1 MSREIDVKVDIE
13 LFIDITEVSPEH
25 RNQDGITEIIEDVLD
40 ARTDE
45 AKERG
50 IRLAHQSHTRSMFE
64 TVAGSIEVL
73 DKIGREKRAEVA
85 DVSRR
90 VHRRTA

>member
-40 ARTDE
+40 ACVYDIPGSTLKRI
-45 AKERG
+45 G
-50 IRLAHQSHTRSMFE
+50 IE
-64 TVAGSIEVL
+64 IKGL
-73 DKIGREKRAEVA
+73 D
-85 DVSRR
+85 
-90 VHRRTA
+90 